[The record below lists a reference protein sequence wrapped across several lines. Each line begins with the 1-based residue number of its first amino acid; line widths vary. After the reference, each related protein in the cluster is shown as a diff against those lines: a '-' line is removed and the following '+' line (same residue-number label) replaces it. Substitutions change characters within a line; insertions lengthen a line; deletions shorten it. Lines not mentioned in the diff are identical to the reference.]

1 MSAVV
6 GTAASA
12 APRGA
17 PRAPGPYA
25 PGVAAAGSLGAA
37 PVRPAAPSPWLG
49 GAGAWPSTVSSR
61 GKMGPPRA
69 SRAAARRSLS
79 PSGS

>member
-1 MSAVV
+1 MSAAV
-6 GTAASA
+6 GAAASA
-12 APRGA
+12 APRGV

-25 PGVAAAGSLGAA
+25 PGAAAAGSLGAA
-37 PVRPAAPSPWLG
+37 PVLPAAR

-61 GKMGPPRA
+61 GKMGPPRV
-69 SRAAARRSLS
+69 SRGAVRRSLS